1 MHLHSDKAELDLG
14 PARPAP
20 ARLREAPAPTALVAR
35 CKAAPEA
42 VVELQR
48 SVGNAA
54 VVQLLRDED
63 AAEAP
68 SPVLGVVGHGG
79 GQPLDSS
86 VRAGM
91 ENALGADLS
100 GVRVHTDGAAAASA
114 QAVQAHAYTVGDE
127 VVFGAGQYQPGS
139 PAGQRT
145 LAHELTHVVQQRNGP
160 VSGTPAGNGHLLER
174 PLGLVRA
181 GRGSQRRPHHVGDA
195 EQCTG
200 ASAGRGDLFGAAAGG
215 PRGGRGDRTNT
226 ARCNAKRR
234 QRRSR
239 SRRPE
244 PSARVLAT
252 PMKAHRDGSPGGAP
266 GTNNGANGGGAARRH
281 WADPPSYSALTAPE
295 VGRARPVQFLALQPH
310 VGNQAVAQVAAR
322 AAHVRA
328 SRPGPQTHPP
338 ATG

>member
-20 ARLREAPAPTALVAR
+20 ARLAEVPGPTALVAR

-63 AAEAP
+63 AAGAP

-91 ENALGADLS
+91 EYALGTDLS

-160 VSGTPAGNGHLLER
+160 VSGTPAGNGISLSDPSDSFER
-174 PLGLVRA
+174 A
-181 GRGSQRRPHHVGDA
+181 A
-195 EQCTG
+195 E
-200 ASAGRGDLFGAAAGG
+200 ANADHIMSATPG
-215 PRGGRGDRTNT
+215 
-226 ARCNAKRR
+226 NA
-234 QRRSR
+234 
-239 SRRPE
+239 
-244 PSARVLAT
+244 LAT
-252 PMKAHRDGSPGGAP
+252 SPGA
-266 GTNNGANGGGAARRH
+266 GTSSVQRQE
-281 WADPPSYSALTAPE
+281 APE
-295 VGRARPVQFLALQPH
+295 EEEETAQTLRLQREEAPEEE
-310 VGNQAVAQVAAR
+310 QEPEA
-322 AAHVRA
+322 
-328 SRPGPQTHPP
+328 
-338 ATG
+338 